1 MTNAEYISNRPEIT
15 IEEALQEA
23 RAWYAETHGIE
34 AAQAASSVRALM
46 AWLPAERPAADGDR
60 RTVTVVTTLTIT
72 HVLHG
77 VGLAE
82 VEESGRADR
91 LAERAKRNAETAVAV
106 GGPRPDDV
114 CIERV
119 QVFSFD
125 GDETRVNDPGRFHGA
140 AEQAEGAQA

>member
-15 IEEALQEA
+15 IEEAMKEA
-23 RAWYAETHGIE
+23 RAWYAETHGPE
-34 AAQAASSVRALM
+34 AARAADGVRALM
-46 AWLPAERPAADGDR
+46 AWLPAERPAAEGDR
-60 RTVTVVTTLTIT
+60 RTVTVVTTLQIT

-77 VGLAE
+77 VGLDE
-82 VEESGRADR
+82 VETSGTADR

-114 CIERV
+114 SIERV

-125 GDETRVNDPGRFHGA
+125 GDETRVSDPGRLHG